1 MDILSEHWQKPNA
14 MLTLLKDSSQ
24 EQRIVAFALSYTL
37 ETTDMYGVFQNAHV
51 VEWLRKRIFGKIAV
65 LTGIYQ
71 LPDIKIKNGEQLLLT
86 ETISHYLEQDY
97 GYSIYYGAD
106 DER

>member
-1 MDILSEHWQKPNA
+1 MVSFSQIDDLMDILSDHWQKPNA

-51 VEWLRKRIFGKIAV
+51 VEWLRKRIFGKNR
-65 LTGIYQ
+65 GINWYLSASRYQ
-71 LPDIKIKNGEQLLLT
+71 NQKW
-86 ETISHYLEQDY
+86 
-97 GYSIYYGAD
+97 
-106 DER
+106 